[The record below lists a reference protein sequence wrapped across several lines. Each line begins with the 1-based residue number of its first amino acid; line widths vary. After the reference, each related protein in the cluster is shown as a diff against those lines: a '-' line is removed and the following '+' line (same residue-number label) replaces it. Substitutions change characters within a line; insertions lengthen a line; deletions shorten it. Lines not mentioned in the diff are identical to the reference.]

1 MHAFPKNMKNSSCN
15 KNTKTNERQKVL
27 DFPNDPNELEKS
39 SDSDKE
45 ILVVNRTIKSKIFL
59 SLDKDI
65 KNNSKNNTSKN
76 KYGNNFPKLVQGST
90 QKAKKFDEAE
100 FTKKNKVLGSS
111 NELTASLDLTKKNE
125 KPFIS
130 KNNTIINE
138 SEILDT
144 IKKEDGNCLKE
155 KCSLY
160 ETKSIGI
167 KNKTYRHKN
176 NVELNHSG
184 NNAHHKLDN
193 SISQPKINEYNNG
206 FDENFTENYSY
217 SNLTQNNNNCYYSLK
232 SYNMLHQP
240 NDNNYIYSV
249 NKNCVFKNDS
259 NNDPN
264 SEIIKYGNFE
274 LDEINKELEKIIEE
288 ENDIHEKLI
297 YLTNKELDITLKA
310 KQKNNEKTS

>member
-1 MHAFPKNMKNSSCN
+1 MKNSSYN
-15 KNTKTNERQKVL
+15 KNTKTNERQKAL
-27 DFPNDPNELEKS
+27 DFPNDLNELEKS
-39 SDSDKE
+39 SDSDKD

-76 KYGNNFPKLVQGST
+76 KYRNNFPKLIQGST
-90 QKAKKFDEAE
+90 QKAKKIDVAE
-100 FTKKNKVLGSS
+100 FTKNNKALPSS
-111 NELTASLDLTKKNE
+111 NELTSSLDLTKKNE
-125 KPFIS
+125 KSFIS

-167 KNKTYRHKN
+167 KNKMYRHKN
-176 NVELNHSG
+176 SVELNHSE
-184 NNAHHKLDN
+184 NNTHHKLDN

-206 FDENFTENYSY
+206 FDEKFTENYSY
-217 SNLTQNNNNCYYSLK
+217 INLTQNNSNCYYSLK
-232 SYNMLHQP
+232 NYSTLHQT
-240 NDNNYIYSV
+240 NDNT
-249 NKNCVFKNDS
+249 
-259 NNDPN
+259 N
-264 SEIIKYGNFE
+264 SETIKYGAFE

-310 KQKNNEKTS
+310 KQKNNEKNT

>member
-1 MHAFPKNMKNSSCN
+1 MKNSSCN
-15 KNTKTNERQKVL
+15 KNTKTNERQKAL
-27 DFPNDPNELEKS
+27 DFPNDLNELEKS

-45 ILVVNRTIKSKIFL
+45 IFVVNRTIKSKIFL

-76 KYGNNFPKLVQGST
+76 KYGNNFPKLAQGST
-90 QKAKKFDEAE
+90 QKAKKFDVAE
-100 FTKKNKVLGSS
+100 FAKNNKALPPS
-111 NELTASLDLTKKNE
+111 NELTSSLDLTKKNE

-144 IKKEDGNCLKE
+144 IKKEDDCLKE
-155 KCSLY
+155 KCNLY

-176 NVELNHSG
+176 SVELNHSG
-184 NNAHHKLDN
+184 NNTRHKLDN
-193 SISQPKINEYNNG
+193 SISQPKINEYSNV

-217 SNLTQNNNNCYYSLK
+217 INLTQNNSNCYYPLK
-232 SYNMLHQP
+232 NYSTLHRS
-240 NDNNYIYSV
+240 NDNNYIYSI
-249 NKNCVFKNDS
+249 NKNCVFKNEP
-259 NNDPN
+259 NDDNN
-264 SEIIKYGNFE
+264 SEIIKYGEFE

-297 YLTNKELDITLKA
+297 YLTNKELDITLKV
-310 KQKNNEKTS
+310 KQKNNEKNS